1 VTSAVSGFEISGTTI
16 KNFDKDSK
24 QATLRKPDEILPLI
38 LNKTEKQIE
47 KVWET
52 ITTKIDSPTGRINA
66 DCILM
71 RVF

>member
-1 VTSAVSGFEISGTTI
+1 MV
-16 KNFDKDSK
+16 
-24 QATLRKPDEILPLI
+24 

-47 KVWET
+47 KIWET
-52 ITTKIDSPTGRINA
+52 LTTKIDKPTGRINA